1 MKKLFLIVAIIV
13 IAILTLYWQYI
24 QSPKYS
30 FLQAKKAIEQHN
42 LASFK
47 KYVDIEGIASSLIDY
62 LLEPSTEEKEQ
73 SIWEEIGEEIGTKI
87 AKTYLTKN
95 LKQQIVKYVEIGKFE
110 ESDFSLSDLWNNF
123 KDIAYVKKEGKIAYI
138 GLEFFN
144 EKYDTSLILEL
155 KMRDKGS
162 YWQIAKISN
171 FLEFMKKLDELVEK
185 YNEKIIEAM
194 EQTLTLESLQK
205 STSWKEVLF
214 SLKFRNNDELK
225 EIDQYK
231 VKLICKT
238 LDGCVLKRFLITD
251 TNNISPG
258 QIGGGVWSADINTSC
273 DRVLY
278 RTPQSDLDIS
288 VEIQYIRFTDGSELK
303 LYKKVPLL
311 RQVEMF
317 LMEK

>member
-1 MKKLFLIVAIIV
+1 MQKVVAFRFDNRRDKMKKLFLIVAIIV

-144 EKYDTSLILEL
+144 EKYDTCLL
-155 KMRDKGS
+155 
-162 YWQIAKISN
+162 Y
-171 FLEFMKKLDELVEK
+171 
-185 YNEKIIEAM
+185 
-194 EQTLTLESLQK
+194 
-205 STSWKEVLF
+205 TSP
-214 SLKFRNNDELK
+214 
-225 EIDQYK
+225 
-231 VKLICKT
+231 
-238 LDGCVLKRFLITD
+238 
-251 TNNISPG
+251 SP
-258 QIGGGVWSADINTSC
+258 
-273 DRVLY
+273 R
-278 RTPQSDLDIS
+278 DIS
-288 VEIQYIRFTDGSELK
+288 GSRM
-303 LYKKVPLL
+303 PSSA
-311 RQVEMF
+311 
-317 LMEK
+317 